1 MTGPLP
7 GPPPSARKPQ
17 PPAIVLTDRDASS
30 TAPPTTAEVVA
41 ATVLAVPGVVKLHG
55 GRFGELATYL
65 PGRRVIGV
73 RIDERGTEVHVV
85 VSAAVP
91 PVDTAGRI
99 QRAVS
104 AVAPMPVRVH
114 IEDIVTL

>member
-1 MTGPLP
+1 MTERE
-7 GPPPSARKPQ
+7 AAT
-17 PPAIVLTDRDASS
+17 PAP
-30 TAPPTTAEVVA
+30 TAAEVVA
-41 ATVLAVPGVVKLHG
+41 ATVLAVPGVVRLHR

-85 VSAAVP
+85 VRDDVP
-91 PVDTAGRI
+91 AVDTAGRI

-114 IEDIVTL
+114 IEDIATL